1 MGETQARAARFG
13 EGFPEHFDAS
23 NRLTPFREKQ
33 TELPEANTFGI
44 KIREALKLEKEQ
56 WPECPPVQNV
66 EEFFNAAKE
75 IVTKQWAKKVTPFL
89 NEQCSA
95 WAEQLEGG
103 DLDVQETQEMLS
115 DPKGLE
121 EKLQMQQFQLLEG
134 ELRKQLPE
142 AWRSLLLASSE
153 RQLASVALSREWLK
167 NMPETEVSKLGMT
180 KAELEIFLDI
190 AGIFGKYIDS
200 AYIRQVELA
209 DLASGSLPTA
219 LGGQKGADRLY
230 DLQRDRSRDEL
241 DIKTYPEVFPFE
253 WSHMVPAFR
262 ALAQKVRE
270 RTIRGDLPAHYTQFA
285 EHLDLLSK
293 TYGSTEKD
301 PSTLR
306 AEWKQLMAD
315 AKILEKTPL
324 PIMIIPQACP
334 AVAGDAEKVD
344 VEIRLGIRTPETKS
358 YESAAQYITLKGQQ
372 ILDAAQDKFAAQRTV
387 PPLTLNIQPF
397 AFGPNMYWYTRGESD
412 DKRIFSH
419 TDAVRDVAR
428 KSEMPCLQKLFKKEF
443 DPTSYMDASI
453 MATVL
458 HETGHFIPPKGDDNV
473 KKRIEKQLPFFE
485 EFKAWTVGTK
495 IFRESDP
502 KEATLKNYDRETVF
516 YALLGVHL
524 DYLKNKSPRE
534 GKSGERYYMCA
545 VAFLLELLDKNILKK
560 EGAAYI
566 IEDTEA
572 GLQAIAN
579 IGDRI
584 FHNYTKDDSTVEE
597 CTNYV
602 AQIRSAK
609 NDPRLREILNIL
621 KAA

>member
-1 MGETQARAARFG
+1 MADPRFG
-13 EGFPEHFDAS
+13 EGFPEQFDAT
-23 NRLTPFREKQ
+23 NRLTPFREQ
-33 TELPEANTFGI
+33 QQSLPDANQFGI
-44 KIREALKLEKEQ
+44 QIREALKLEKDR
-56 WPECPPVQNV
+56 WPECPPVRNV
-66 EEFFNAAKE
+66 EAFFNAAKE
-75 IVTKQWAKKVTPFL
+75 AVSSRWAETVTAFL
-89 NEQCSA
+89 TTQCNT

-103 DLDVQETQEMLS
+103 TIDVQEAQKMLS

-134 ELRKQLPE
+134 ELRKQIPE

-153 RQLASVALSREWLK
+153 RQLAAVALSREWLK
-167 NMPETEVSKLGMT
+167 NMPETEVAQLGMT
-180 KAELEIFLDI
+180 KPELEIFLDI

-209 DLASGSLPTA
+209 DLPSGSLATA
-219 LGGQKGADRLY
+219 LSGQKGADRLY
-230 DLQRDRSRDEL
+230 DLQRDPNRDEL

-253 WSHMVPAFR
+253 WSHMVPAFT

-270 RTIRGDLPAHYTQFA
+270 RTMQGDLPPYYEQFA

-306 AEWKQLMAD
+306 AEWKQLLAH
-315 AKILEKTPL
+315 AKTLENTPL

-334 AVAGDAEKVD
+334 AVAGDADKVD
-344 VEIRLGIRTPETKS
+344 AEIRLGIRTPETKE
-358 YESAAQYITLKGQQ
+358 YESPAHTITSLGQKV
-372 ILDAAQDKFAAQRTV
+372 LDRVQDQLAEKRTV

-428 KSEMPCLQKLFKKEF
+428 KSEMPCLKKLLGKEF
-443 DPTSYMDASI
+443 DPEKYMDASI
-453 MATVL
+453 MATIL

-473 KKRIEKQLPFFE
+473 KKRIGKQPPFFE
-485 EFKAWTVGTK
+485 EFKAWSVGTK
-495 IFRESDP
+495 LFTESDP
-502 KEATLKNYDRETVF
+502 TDPTFTNYDRETVF

-534 GKSGERYYMCA
+534 GTSGERYYMCA
-545 VAFLLELLDKNILKK
+545 AAFLLELLDKNILKK
-560 EGAAYI
+560 EGGAYVV
-566 IEDTEA
+566 EDYEA
-572 GLQAIAN
+572 GLKSMADL
-579 IGDRI
+579 GDKI
-584 FHNYTKDDSTVEE
+584 FRNYTDDTSTIQE
-597 CTNYV
+597 CTDYV
-602 AQIRSAK
+602 TDIRSK
-609 NDPRLREILNIL
+609 KSDPRLREILTLL